1 MNANYKTIV
10 MSAFAGIVSLGLG
23 LGAAYAKPPK
33 KGASADPAKQ
43 QAREAKRAEFKQA
56 CGQDAKDLCAG
67 VQGGKGQVM
76 QCLAD
81 HEDELSDACAEKV
94 AKIKGKLA
102 EREKVKAVCAP
113 EVQRLCGDV
122 PPGKGA
128 VKQCMKA
135 NRDKVSDACKD
146 AMKAA
151 RGA

>member
-10 MSAFAGIVSLGLG
+10 MSAFAGIASLGLG

-33 KGASADPAKQ
+33 KDADPAKQ

-81 HEDELSDACAEKV
+81 HEEELSDACAEKV

>member
-1 MNANYKTIV
+1 MNASYKTIV

-23 LGAAYAKPPK
+23 LSAAYAKPPK
-33 KGASADPAKQ
+33 KDADPAKQ

-67 VQGGKGQVM
+67 VQGGKGQIM

-94 AKIKGKLA
+94 ATVKGKLA
-102 EREKVKAVCAP
+102 EREKVKAACAP

-128 VKQCMKA
+128 IKQCMKA
-135 NRDKVSDACKD
+135 NRDKVSNACKD